1 MARGWESKSVE
12 DQIQERE
19 AASNK
24 ARRPKLTPEEAQI
37 QSQRDGLLMVRTLT
51 LKKLQAACSARH
63 RAHFERIL
71 TDIDAQLRALGDSS
85 PTNPF

>member
-19 AASNK
+19 AASER
-24 ARRPKLTPEEAQI
+24 AGRPKLTPEEAHI
-37 QSQRDGLLMVRTLT
+37 QSQRDGLQMIRTMT
-51 LKKLQAACSARH
+51 LNKLQAACSARH

-71 TDIDAQLRALGDSS
+71 TDIDAKLRALGEQQS
-85 PTNPF
+85 